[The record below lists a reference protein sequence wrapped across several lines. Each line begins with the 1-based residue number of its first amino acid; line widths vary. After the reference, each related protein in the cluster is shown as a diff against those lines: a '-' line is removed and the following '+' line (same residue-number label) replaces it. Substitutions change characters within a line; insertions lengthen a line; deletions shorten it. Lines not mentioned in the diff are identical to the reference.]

1 MTNNYNVGYKRPP
14 QETRFKKGQSGNPK
28 GRPKGSINLLTL
40 LNKVVNTPITLTD
53 QNGRQIKITKKEAAL
68 LQAINKAAKGDLT
81 ALKLLLQPML
91 EAEKDAA
98 ENKKRSQE
106 LSENDQFILT
116 EFIVRNSLTKGEQN
130 D

>member
-1 MTNNYNVGYKRPP
+1 MR
-14 QETRFKKGQSGNPK
+14 
-28 GRPKGSINLLTL
+28 
-40 LNKVVNTPITLTD
+40 
-53 QNGRQIKITKKEAAL
+53 EAAL

>member
-14 QETRFKKGQSGNPK
+14 QETRFKEGQSGNPK

>member
-53 QNGRQIKITKKEAAL
+53 QNGRQIKITKKEASITVKHL
-68 LQAINKAAKGDLT
+68 SNKT
-81 ALKLLLQPML
+81 
-91 EAEKDAA
+91 
-98 ENKKRSQE
+98 
-106 LSENDQFILT
+106 IL
-116 EFIVRNSLTKGEQN
+116 G
-130 D
+130 

>member
-28 GRPKGSINLLTL
+28 GRPKGSINFLTL